1 LEVAVSKA
9 AAAPKPDEPI
19 DLQPVYEVLE
29 KHAGEKG
36 VLIPILQEVQEIYG
50 YVPEEAANAVAEG
63 TGIYRSQVY
72 GVLTFYTQFHLSPR
86 GRHIIRACAGTA
98 CHVKG
103 GKQVILRMENEL
115 GVSHGG
121 TTEDLVFSF
130 EEVACIG
137 ACALAPVIMI
147 DDDAYGNLDPNKAE
161 QVLKKFRKKAVAE
174 IEAEASGGGD
184 KDGGEDASGE

>member
-1 LEVAVSKA
+1 MSKA
-9 AAAPKPDEPI
+9 AAQKIPDEPI
-19 DLQPVYEVLE
+19 DLQPVYKILE
-29 KHAGEKG
+29 RLAGEKG
-36 VLIPILQEVQEIYG
+36 MLIPVLQEVQDAYG

-63 TGIYRSQVY
+63 MGIYKSQVY

-115 GVSHGG
+115 GVGHGG
-121 TTEDLVFSF
+121 TTEDLIFSF

-137 ACALAPVIMI
+137 ACGLAPVIMI
-147 DDDAYGNLDPNKAE
+147 DDKAYGNLDPNKAE
-161 QVLKKFRKKAVAE
+161 SVLKKFRKQAIAQ
-174 IEAEASGGGD
+174 IEAEEGSGG
-184 KDGGEDASGE
+184 KNDGGENASGE

>member
-1 LEVAVSKA
+1 MSEA
-9 AAAPKPDEPI
+9 AAKPKQDEPI
-19 DLQPVYEVLE
+19 DLQPVYEILD
-29 KHAGEKG
+29 KLAGEKG
-36 VLIPILQEVQEIYG
+36 MLIPILQQVQDVYG

-63 TGIYRSQVY
+63 TGSYRSQVY

-103 GKQVILRMENEL
+103 GNQVIARMENEL

-121 TTEDLVFSF
+121 TTEDLIFSF

-147 DDDAYGNLDPNKAE
+147 DDDAYGNLDPNEAE
-161 QVLKKFRKKAVAE
+161 KVLKKFRKKAIAE
-174 IEAEASGGGD
+174 MEGGESAGGD
-184 KDGGEDASGE
+184 DDGGEDAAGE

>member
-1 LEVAVSKA
+1 MSEA
-9 AAAPKPDEPI
+9 AEIQTPEEPI
-19 DLQPVYEVLE
+19 DLQPVYEILD

-36 VLIPILQEVQEIYG
+36 VLIPILQEVQDVYG
-50 YVPEEAANAVAEG
+50 FVPEEAADAVAEG

-137 ACALAPVIMI
+137 ACALAPIIMI
-147 DDDAYGNLDPNKAE
+147 DDEPFGNLDPNEAE
-161 QVLKKFRKKAVAE
+161 KVIKKFRKKAVAE
-174 IEAEASGGGD
+174 MEAEAGEGGD
-184 KDGGEDASGE
+184 KDGGEEASGE